1 MFRNV
6 VVLEFEA
13 ERIKGKSIDCRS
25 DQFVHELRASP
36 PTYLFLYYSTV
47 FCSTNPKIQKY
58 NTGPNERTSSMYK
71 NLRFGFEMEA
81 DQILVPIFC
90 SPPMRS
96 RSRWGGGVHSTSTRH
111 AHTSCMA

>member
-36 PTYLFLYYSTV
+36 PTTYLFLYYSTV
-47 FCSTNPKIQKY
+47 FCSTNPKIQKN
-58 NTGPNERTSSMYK
+58 NTGPNERT
-71 NLRFGFEMEA
+71 LLVAEICDFGFEIC
-81 DQILVPIFC
+81 QQ
-90 SPPMRS
+90 
-96 RSRWGGGVHSTSTRH
+96 TR
-111 AHTSCMA
+111 